1 MHHPVHGPFER
12 TTQVYRVKVKYE
24 DPFNDD
30 REIEEELLFNLTK
43 AEVMLAMSDEDSF
56 LNQLTALNEKTVTD
70 LQVVKAITS
79 LALAAYCEKAGN
91 RVTKNPARR
100 AAFKTSPVFD
110 ALLEHLVSKRENA
123 VAFVTGIV
131 PREAREQVGNLLEA
145 RK

>member
-1 MHHPVHGPFER
+1 M
-12 TTQVYRVKVKYE
+12 YRVKLKYE

-30 REIEEELLFNLTK
+30 RMIEEELLFNLTK
-43 AEVMLAMSDEDSF
+43 AEVMLALADEDSF
-56 LNQLTALNEKTVTD
+56 LHHLMALNEKTVTD
-70 LQVVKAITS
+70 LQVAEAITE
-79 LALAAYCEKAGN
+79 LALASYCERAGN

-110 ALLEHLVSKRENA
+110 ALLEHLTSKRENA